1 MKLLQVSLLGLALL
15 PGLSAVYAEGNQ
27 ALSADTLSI
36 TAVDSATL
44 LLLGVGAL
52 SLVIA
57 RRYHRH
63 G

>member
-1 MKLLQVSLLGLALL
+1 MRSLRIGGLGLALMV
-15 PGLSAVYAEGNQ
+15 GCGMVYAEGKP
-27 ALSADTLSI
+27 AAWTDTFSF
-36 TAVDSATL
+36 TVTDSATL

-57 RRYHRH
+57 RRYQRH